1 MKRIF
6 PVLIGMLLLISAAHF
21 LLGTVSPG
29 FGSEPVPGERLRFLF
44 LSIRLPRLLTAAAAG
59 TAMAVSG
66 VLLQSFF
73 RNPMAD
79 PFVLGIHSGASLGV
93 ALVTLLLRGFVGTVS
108 GGGFWMVGST
118 AAAFAGAAA
127 VTFLMSFLSVR
138 MSTKATLLVT
148 GLMIGYG
155 LNAVISLLIFFSSPE
170 EWEWYFAWNFASF
183 SGTTLTESVVLMS
196 VAVGSLVYAVRIGK
210 NLNLYRLSADY
221 AVSAG
226 VDVRRLR
233 FGLVAVSSVAAAF
246 VSSFC
251 GPVAFVGIAAPR
263 FVMIF
268 FRTDDSRILVPA
280 SALTGALLT
289 VTADLSAK
297 IPSLWMTALPL
308 NPVLSFLGL
317 PFVFAVLLG
326 KGGEVTDD

>member
-1 MKRIF
+1 MKK
-6 PVLIGMLLLISAAHF
+6 VLPILILLLVVVSLIHF
-21 LLGTVSPG
+21 FFGTASFG
-29 FGSEPVPGERLRFLF
+29 FGTAFGDGEQLRFLL
-44 LSIRLPRLLTAAAAG
+44 LSVRLPRLLTAAAAG
-59 TAMAVSG
+59 AAMAVAG

-93 ALVTLLLRGFVGTVS
+93 AAVTLLFRRVAGAAAGNGV
-108 GGGFWMVGST
+108 WMMGST

-127 VTFLMSFLSVR
+127 VTVLMSFLSVR
-138 MSTKATLLVT
+138 VRTKAALLVT
-148 GLMIGYG
+148 GLMLGYG

-183 SGTTLTESVVLMS
+183 SGTTLVQAVVLT
-196 VAVGSLVYAVRIGK
+196 VVTAAALVYAVRIGK
-210 NLNLYRLSADY
+210 NLNLYRLSSDY

-233 FGLVAVSSVAAAF
+233 FGLVAVSSVLAAF
-246 VSSFC
+246 VSAFC

-263 FVMIF
+263 FVITF
-268 FRTDDSRILVPA
+268 FRTDDCRTLVPA
-280 SALTGALLT
+280 AAAAGALLT
-289 VTADLSAK
+289 VTADLIAK
-297 IPSLWMTALPL
+297 IPSLRMTALPL

-317 PFVFAVLLG
+317 PFVFAVLF
-326 KGGEVTDD
+326 GGRREVGNE